1 MKFFKTLLK
10 YLLAA
15 LFIVA
20 GAAHFIKPS
29 VYLEIMPSYIPYPLA
44 MVLVSGAAEVVLG
57 FLLVFRRMQRLA
69 AWGLIALLIAVFP
82 ANLHM
87 ALHPELFPDIPAWS
101 LYARLPLQG
110 VFILW
115 AYWYSRP

>member
-1 MKFFKTLLK
+1 MKFLK
-10 YLLAA
+10 AFLQYLLAA
-15 LFIVA
+15 LFVVA
-20 GAAHFIKPS
+20 GAAHFIKPG
-29 VYLEIMPSYIPYPLA
+29 VYLEIMPPYIPYPLA
-44 MVLVSGAAEVVLG
+44 MVLISGAAEIVG
-57 FLLVFRRMQRLA
+57 GLLLCFRRTQRLA

-87 ALHPELFPDIPAWS
+87 ALHPELFPDIPVWS